1 MSSFDRSRRGRGEG
15 AKIGNGWMT
24 TISAV
29 NLQWLLVSRSRDR
42 RIGFGIR
49 LRMKTMS
56 MFDKPT
62 GT

>member
-1 MSSFDRSRRGRGEG
+1 MSSFDRSRRGREG

-42 RIGFGIR
+42 RMGFGIR
-49 LRMKTMS
+49 LRMKTML